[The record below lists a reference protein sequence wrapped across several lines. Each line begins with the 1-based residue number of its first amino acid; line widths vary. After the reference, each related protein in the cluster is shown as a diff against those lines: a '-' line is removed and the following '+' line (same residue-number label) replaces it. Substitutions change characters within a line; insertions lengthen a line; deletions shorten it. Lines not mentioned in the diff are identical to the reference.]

1 MNSILQCLSNTEELR
16 DYCLSNVHRYDLH
29 SSANAKANASATL
42 TEGTETGSSAG
53 GPAEAAAE
61 LLSLNPGSGLQSLLS

>member
-29 SSANAKANASATL
+29 ASANAKANANATL
-42 TEGTETGSSAG
+42 TEGTETGSSA
-53 GPAEAAAE
+53 PAEAAAE

>member
-29 SSANAKANASATL
+29 ASANAKANATL